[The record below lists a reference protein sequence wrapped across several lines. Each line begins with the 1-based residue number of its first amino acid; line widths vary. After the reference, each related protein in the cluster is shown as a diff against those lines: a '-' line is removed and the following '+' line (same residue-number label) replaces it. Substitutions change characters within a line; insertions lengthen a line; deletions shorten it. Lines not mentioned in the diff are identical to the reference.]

1 MSFKETA
8 MKTTELK
15 IEGMHCGH
23 CVMAVRTELSKLP
36 NVKVEDV
43 QIGRVTVQI
52 DETRVTN
59 EQLNAAVEKAGYRV
73 VSAN

>member
-1 MSFKETA
+1 
-8 MKTTELK
+8 
-15 IEGMHCGH
+15 
-23 CVMAVRTELSKLP
+23 MAVRTELSKLP

-43 QIGRVTVQI
+43 QIGSVTVQI